1 MKERSPFGDG
11 KVMKR
16 LLIALALAVVIPA
29 CHRSS
34 PPPAPAM
41 TEVLIQA
48 TNFDAMDYNLS
59 IASLDAA
66 GFWHEGPLFSIYGD
80 PSVGPTM
87 DFIIVGLADPL
98 ATTVI
103 RLRDS
108 SGALWDSYP
117 LVVPPGSDFV
127 EFRFEVE
134 NGYLYLMP

>member
-1 MKERSPFGDG
+1 
-11 KVMKR
+11 MKR

-48 TNFDAMDYNLS
+48 KNFDAYDYNLT
-59 IASLDAA
+59 IVSLDAG
-66 GFWHEGPLFSIYGD
+66 GFWHEGPLFSIFGD
-80 PSVGPTM
+80 PSYGPTM
-87 DFIIVGLADPL
+87 DYIIVGLADPQ
-98 ATTVI
+98 ATTMI
-103 RLRDS
+103 NLRDS
-108 SGALWDSYP
+108 SGTLWDSYP
-117 LVVPPGSDFV
+117 LVVPAGIDFA